1 MAQPT
6 KIPVPFATDSTA
18 CNVIPET
25 TSTPGL
31 ASWRE
36 GFPLLTSTPIADG
49 GKAPKRADFNGIFNA
64 LSEHVIWAQNGNV
77 YEYDNLTDYVAGNLV
92 AENGTLYVCVAANGP
107 GSSLVDPATDTA
119 GTAWKPLMIATNGV
133 LGVSQ
138 GGTGQTSL
146 DSVTVGKAKALNT
159 ARDINGTSFDGTA
172 NITTS
177 KWGTAR
183 NVIIKDA
190 TQSHSGTSVSVD
202 GSAAANLLL
211 PSTIDADVTG
221 NAATATAAD
230 AADALTTGRDIQVDL
245 TSTVAATF
253 DGTANVTPGV
263 TGTLGVTN
271 GGTGEMTLPPM
282 LMNALA
288 YSATENYTPGTLVT
302 EADELYVCL
311 TANGPLSTVIAPSAD
326 TTSTYWSKVVSKTA
340 MDTAITTA
348 VSSAIAAE
356 DAALMA
362 KIFAQSTWY
371 KRPELP
377 TVTKTTVTIPSG
389 TQVAIDNAMYISTSA
404 TTLTLDDFVTA
415 ANRTGKDVYIYA
427 CVPALGTVP
436 DFVLSLNSTV
446 PSGYTA
452 TTSRK
457 IGGFHCECADVGVIA
472 DHPLSG
478 YLAGD
483 ILPASV
489 WDLLHRAVSENE
501 GMVYYNGVWY
511 DIYVVYMSS
520 NDEVHSYYN
529 AFPYAGLMAD
539 NIVEI
544 AAPCGKR
551 LLMRDEFVVVSQGS
565 NQCTSID
572 RTIPNWSNKTGGHY
586 DTNGRRMV
594 SNIGLEDCCGYYSFF
609 VGDLYGA
616 PNAAGTTWKNQGVV
630 NSTVWD
636 GTNTYTTNR
645 MEGCSILTDFK
656 GTGEVIN
663 GVVTNTKG
671 GSFGGLMRLM
681 VGLPNYDGFYQ
692 YAGSRSVRVNFM
704 STNKGGRSSTRLC
717 SESRIVNL

>member
-1 MAQPT
+1 MAQPA

-159 ARDINGTSFDGTA
+159 ARDINGTSFNGTA

-183 NVIIKDA
+183 NITVKDA
-190 TQSHSGTSVSVD
+190 TQNHSGTSVSVD

-245 TSTVAATF
+245 ASTVAATF
-253 DGTANVTPGV
+253 DGSSDVTPGV

-271 GGTGEMTLPPM
+271 GGTGENTLPPM

-302 EADELYVCL
+302 QNDELFVCL

-326 TTSTYWSKVVSKTA
+326 STSTYWSKVVSQTA
-340 MDTAITTA
+340 MDSA
-348 VSSAIAAE
+348 VSAAIAAE
-356 DAALMA
+356 DASLMSR
-362 KIFAQSTWY
+362 IFAQSTWY

-377 TVTKTTVTIPSG
+377 TPNQTTITIPAG
-389 TQVAIDNAMYISTSA
+389 TQVAIDSAMYISTSA
-404 TTLTLDDFVTA
+404 TTLTLDDFVSA
-415 ANRTGKDVYIYA
+415 ADRTGKDVYIYA
-427 CVPALGTVP
+427 CVPALGTEP

-452 TTSRK
+452 TNSRK
-457 IGGFHCECADVGVIA
+457 IGGFHCECADVGTITG
-472 DHPLSG
+472 HPLSG

-489 WDLLHRAVSENE
+489 WDLLHRAETENV
-501 GMVYYNGVWY
+501 GLVFVNGKWY
-511 DIYVVYMSS
+511 AIYDGYQGGGASLFNAIPYGWNHSGEMLAQDGGKFTRAFMS
-520 NDEVHSYYN
+520 
-529 AFPYAGLMAD
+529 
-539 NIVEI
+539 
-544 AAPCGKR
+544 
-551 LLMRDEFVVVSQGS
+551 RDEFIVVSQGS
-565 NQCTSID
+565 NQMTAIGDTSL
-572 RTIPNWSNKTGGHY
+572 TNNTGGHV
-586 DTNGRRMV
+586 DSNGRRMI
-594 SNIGLEDCCGYYSFF
+594 SNYGLEDCCGWLWQYTSD
-609 VGDLYGA
+609 VYGA
-616 PNAAGTTWKNQGVV
+616 YNGSISSFSGQGGLQGTAQTTTSTGTNVLTGYALQSDGRGTTSSTHEGNVTNVQGLAYGALVRV
-630 NSTVWD
+630 IV
-636 GTNTYTTNR
+636 G
-645 MEGCSILTDFK
+645 GDFK
-656 GTGEVIN
+656 
-663 GVVTNTKG
+663 
-671 GSFGGLMRLM
+671 
-681 VGLPNYDGFYQ
+681 DG
-692 YAGSRSVRVNFM
+692 AASGSRSVRLDVLSGATGLPGVNG
-704 STNKGGRSSTRLC
+704 TKITARYC
-717 SESRIVNL
+717 SLPRIVNL